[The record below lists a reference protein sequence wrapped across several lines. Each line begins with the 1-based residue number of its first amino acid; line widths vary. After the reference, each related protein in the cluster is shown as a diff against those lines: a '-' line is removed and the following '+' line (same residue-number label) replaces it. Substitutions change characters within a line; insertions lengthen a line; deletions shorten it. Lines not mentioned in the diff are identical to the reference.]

1 MEQRKLNKKDYFLL
15 ARDIFEDLIYE
26 HPDVSDYLPQLVKW
40 CPDEIKKIDSQKEL
54 QRVRRMVTRTDQDWE
69 DILEDAFAIME
80 KKRGHFFRPVDL
92 FTALADKYVFTEEQL
107 SYRLRKEY
115 ENGHLVRKQVP
126 SAKSASM
133 VWGYGLPQ
141 EVKENG

>member
-1 MEQRKLNKKDYFLL
+1 
-15 ARDIFEDLIYE
+15 
-26 HPDVSDYLPQLVKW
+26 
-40 CPDEIKKIDSQKEL
+40 
-54 QRVRRMVTRTDQDWE
+54 MVTRADQDWE
-69 DILEDAFAIME
+69 DILEDVFAIME